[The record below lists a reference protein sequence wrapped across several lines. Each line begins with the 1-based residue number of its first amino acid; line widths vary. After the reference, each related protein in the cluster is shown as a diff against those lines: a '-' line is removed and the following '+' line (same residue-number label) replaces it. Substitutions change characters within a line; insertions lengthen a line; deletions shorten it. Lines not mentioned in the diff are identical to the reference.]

1 MTPSPGNFQAASPV
15 KKNAFTL
22 IELLIVVAII
32 AILASLLL
40 PALARAKARARR
52 VSCLSN
58 VRQIGMSFAGYL
70 PENGERFPDQRDLK
84 TALGY
89 KPWSTWPPSDPRSG
103 WAAITLSNSLASS
116 VWLCPEV
123 DRTSAQAPQQ
133 FIQQFRTNDPS
144 ALCSYWMW
152 RFDRP
157 DDPVPLDDFWDKTVE
172 QAVADLRAA
181 NNPQAGQPNGPAE
194 VELLVDPYLPNT
206 IAALPADQKGRAV
219 HSGGFNRLWLD
230 YHAEFIRDKRLQ

>member
-1 MTPSPGNFQAASPV
+1 MQASPGSFQAASLV
-15 KKNAFTL
+15 NKKGFTL

-40 PALARAKARARR
+40 PALARAKGRARR

-58 VRQIGMSFAGYL
+58 IRQIGMGVATYL
-70 PENGERFPDQRDLK
+70 SENGERFPDRRDLK

-89 KPWSTWPPSDPRSG
+89 KPWTTWPPSDPRSG
-103 WAAITLSNSLASS
+103 WAAITFSNNIACTL
-116 VWLCPEV
+116 WLCPEV
-123 DRTSAQAPQQ
+123 DRSLLQAPQQ
-133 FIQQFRTNDPS
+133 FVQQFRINDPTAVS
-144 ALCSYWMW
+144 SYWMW

-157 DDPVPLDDFWDKTVE
+157 DDPVPLDDFWDKTVD
-172 QAVADLRAA
+172 QSVADLRAA
-181 NNPQAGQPNGPAE
+181 NNPQAGQPNGPTE
-194 VELLVDPYLPNT
+194 VELVVDPYFPNT
-206 IAALPADQKGRAV
+206 VGALPADQKGRAV